1 MVAVRTAVTLG
12 LHNRLFLITAASMD
26 PHSTLSQFNQRLPKA
41 GPSAMAVQKRAAK
54 RVKFQSPSPERQIAT
69 NSRIKQDEK
78 YKKEMYL
85 AFINDALQKKLAV
98 SSVEATTDVLSLT
111 LAKGLT
117 DTFDELVSQFNIKR
131 ISSDQPTPPYQ
142 PAQLRLWFS
151 ALSHVVSRLEH
162 THSALVQAIVGM
174 PWTTLDGT
182 TVRSYTV
189 FLGHLLSARPEYLSL
204 VLGKIAHG
212 FTYRE
217 SGLAFVRRPH
227 RHFHFRVWPA
237 IPRQCRPR
245 SLFQSLDSPC
255 HIR

>member
-1 MVAVRTAVTLG
+1 
-12 LHNRLFLITAASMD
+12 MD

-41 GPSAMAVQKRAAK
+41 GPVAMAVQKRPAK
-54 RVKFQSPSPERQIAT
+54 RVNFQSSSPPERQIAT

-78 YKKEMYL
+78 YRKEMYL

-98 SSVEATTDVLSLT
+98 SSVEAIIDDLLLT
-111 LAKGLT
+111 PSKGFT
-117 DTFDELVSQFNIKR
+117 ETFEELVSQFNIKR

-151 ALSHVVSRLEH
+151 ALSHVVSRLER

-182 TVRSYTV
+182 TVKSYTV
-189 FLGHLLSARPEYLSL
+189 FLGNLVSARPEYLSL
-204 VLGKIAHG
+204 VLSKIAHG

-217 SGLAFVRRPH
+217 SALALVRRPH
-227 RHFHFRVWPA
+227 
-237 IPRQCRPR
+237 
-245 SLFQSLDSPC
+245 
-255 HIR
+255 